1 MAGVTGAGTLK
12 VVLIFAAGGI
22 ASGFLGGILGQVPIL
37 GIGVFNFFYGPGLY
51 FLLALSGSVW
61 FAQRAGWL
69 AIKFGWK
76 RCATS
81 SAIVIISYPLGLYG
95 MVVPGYLEQW
105 MLRTRLSPFLATH
118 PEGLPTLDLFSS
130 ALVVSLLVWTAL
142 SIFIRAWNGKAL
154 LTFVM
159 AGFLW
164 LGVFLW
170 VANRFEPQLKPFIPS
185 GINFEWTMI
194 TALLTVGECLFG
206 GIIGYTLIRAD
217 ALRLG

>member
-1 MAGVTGAGTLK
+1 MAGVTRPDTPK
-12 VVLIFAAGGI
+12 VILIFAGGGI
-22 ASGFLGGILGQVPIL
+22 TSGLLGGILGQLPIL
-37 GIGVFNFFYGPGLY
+37 GVAVFNFFYGPGLY

-61 FAQRAGWL
+61 FARRAGWL
-69 AIKFGWK
+69 AITFAWK

-81 SAIVIISYPLGLYG
+81 AAILIISYPLGLYG
-95 MVVPGYLEQW
+95 MAVPGYLEQW
-105 MLRTRLSPFLATH
+105 MLHTRLSLFLATH
-118 PEGLPTLDLFSS
+118 PEGLPNLDLFSS
-130 ALVVSLLVWTAL
+130 ALVVSLLVWIAL

-185 GINFEWTMI
+185 GVNLEWTMI

-206 GIIGYTLIRAD
+206 GIIGYSLIRAD
-217 ALRLG
+217 ARRLA